1 MQVKYF
7 VGKDRR
13 LEARKKKRAVIRS
26 GPATCRNC
34 GDEFGKDGFCVKCR
48 ASLEMYRA
56 IDNDRFAQFQ
66 QSAQEK

>member
-1 MQVKYF
+1 MFVKHY
-7 VGKDRR
+7 VGPDRR
-13 LEARKKKRAVIRS
+13 MKQAKKKHIERS
-26 GPATCRNC
+26 RILTCRNC

-66 QSAQEK
+66 ARGAVA